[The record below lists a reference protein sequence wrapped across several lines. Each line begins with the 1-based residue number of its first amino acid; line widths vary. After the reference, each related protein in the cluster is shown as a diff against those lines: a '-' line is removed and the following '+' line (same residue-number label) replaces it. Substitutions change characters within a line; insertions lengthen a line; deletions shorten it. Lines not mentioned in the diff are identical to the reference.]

1 MLRRREPVKMTK
13 PTVFNYQ
20 DHEKLKAE
28 NQKLLEEIENLR
40 RDKVNLMIK
49 TRILEDE
56 VKKLTHKNVT

>member
-1 MLRRREPVKMTK
+1 MTK